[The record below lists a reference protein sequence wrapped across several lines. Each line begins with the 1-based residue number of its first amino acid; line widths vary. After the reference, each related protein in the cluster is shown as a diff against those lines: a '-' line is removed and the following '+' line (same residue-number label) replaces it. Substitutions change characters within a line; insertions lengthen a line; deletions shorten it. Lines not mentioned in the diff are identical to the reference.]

1 MKALE
6 IKSENSLK
14 ELPELLMEIKK
25 YAELVKLQKM
35 DLNLKFIL
43 FLIKINKWF
52 VRFKLSR
59 KIEKA
64 YRKYGDHIFFREEM
78 MNLFYEIYE
87 NLKDSMSDE
96 QFIEYITS
104 FGRSKEVEKLLKEDA
119 EEAICT
125 YKLKES
131 LNNCPDLKETLA
143 RFGEIA

>member
-14 ELPELLMEIKK
+14 ELPELLMETKK

-52 VRFKLSR
+52 VQFKLSR
-59 KIEKA
+59 KIEKV

-78 MNLFYEIYE
+78 MSLFYEIYE
-87 NLKDSMSDE
+87 NLKDSMNDE

-104 FGRSKEVEKLLKEDA
+104 FGRSKEIKKLLKEDA
-119 EEAICT
+119 EEAIYT

-131 LNNCPDLKETLA
+131 LNNCPDLKEALA
-143 RFGEIA
+143 KFGEIA